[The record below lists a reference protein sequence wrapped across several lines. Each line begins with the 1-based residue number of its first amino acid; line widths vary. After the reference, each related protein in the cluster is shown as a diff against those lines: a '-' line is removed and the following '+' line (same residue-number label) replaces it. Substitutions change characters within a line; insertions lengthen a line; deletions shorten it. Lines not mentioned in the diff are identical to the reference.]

1 MNNSTLSKSP
11 FTRFEIHK
19 VTTKDKSR
27 HSDSPI
33 SSILKTPTAIFVTS
47 RSSSTKRLKFA
58 NGPVELQSLKNGS
71 NEVEV
76 DSACQTP
83 ETHVANGNGEV
94 ISNANVIEVAISPV
108 KTMKVSPESWEAFQ
122 EYMKYKDYS
131 SETEKTD
138 YTYSRL
144 SKFRNR
150 EIIPGFLARPN
161 LSRSSIS
168 SSRKSSLSSLPS
180 NQSSFNESYLSY
192 EFNVDTTPR
201 SDFGYD
207 HKLPDLITKSSR
219 SKYNLR
225 SSGLDDSDVSKINS
239 KRNYSFGEISDTGK
253 SNNKYS
259 YSEKDYFSDSVEPE
273 VVKRTIHYTT
283 STPGTRNASQV
294 SSEYLTKV
302 RSLDLDDDIDE
313 VDDNL
318 ANHDKFHYGR
328 TWLNNRAHE
337 ENSNVIGRFFT
348 TVFLYLTTV
357 GNHTR
362 DLFSKY
368 VLRRND
374 HMDHDGLRYSSSG
387 GSGMSW
393 TNNKVY
399 MSPYY
404 YADRYSGLNQ
414 NWYQRLGTYFSNKYS
429 QLSNFLLGD
438 RIGYASY
445 SQHRD
450 ESRRKL
456 WWWLLLPLLLLAGK
470 HL

>member
-1 MNNSTLSKSP
+1 MCGW
-11 FTRFEIHK
+11 
-19 VTTKDKSR
+19 
-27 HSDSPI
+27 
-33 SSILKTPTAIFVTS
+33 PTQIGNVSVIIFS
-47 RSSSTKRLKFA
+47 
-58 NGPVELQSLKNGS
+58 G
-71 NEVEV
+71 
-76 DSACQTP
+76 
-83 ETHVANGNGEV
+83 
-94 ISNANVIEVAISPV
+94 
-108 KTMKVSPESWEAFQ
+108 
-122 EYMKYKDYS
+122 
-131 SETEKTD
+131 
-138 YTYSRL
+138 
-144 SKFRNR
+144 
-150 EIIPGFLARPN
+150 
-161 LSRSSIS
+161 
-168 SSRKSSLSSLPS
+168 
-180 NQSSFNESYLSY
+180 
-192 EFNVDTTPR
+192 
-201 SDFGYD
+201 
-207 HKLPDLITKSSR
+207 SR

-225 SSGLDDSDVSKINS
+225 SSGLDDSDVSKFNS

-328 TWLNNRAHE
+328 TWLNSRAHE

-404 YADRYSGLNQ
+404 YAGVFHF
-414 NWYQRLGTYFSNKYS
+414 T
-429 QLSNFLLGD
+429 
-438 RIGYASY
+438 
-445 SQHRD
+445 
-450 ESRRKL
+450 
-456 WWWLLLPLLLLAGK
+456 
-470 HL
+470 